1 MSLSRL
7 GNLPRMKVLFV
18 ASECVPFVKT
28 GGLADVVGALPG
40 ALAAQG
46 VEVRVLLPAYPAV
59 KAALPKKA
67 KTAVLG
73 KLPGGKHSGGGARLL
88 AAKAKGFDL
97 LALDLPALFERPG
110 NPYLGPDGKDWPD
123 NHLRYGALCRAAA
136 RIAVEG
142 IGGWRPDLVHTHD
155 WQGGLVPAYL
165 KLGAAKERA
174 AAPPTLIT
182 IHNIAFQGLFPAA
195 TMAELGL
202 PESGFSHSGFEFFGK
217 VGFLKAGLA
226 YADRITTVS
235 PTYARELT
243 SPEFGMGLEGLIAH
257 RRADLS
263 GILNGIDLDV
273 WNPES
278 DPHIAAPYAAG
289 RPAAKAASRK
299 ALAERF
305 RLDGEEAGKGPEARG
320 GPLFCVISR
329 LTRQK
334 GLDLL
339 LEALPRLLSRGAR
352 LALLG
357 SGDADL
363 EAAFAAAAR
372 DNPGRVGVVIGY
384 DEPLSHLMQAG
395 SDAILVPSRF
405 EPCGLTQ
412 LYGLRYGTLPV
423 VARTGGL
430 ADTVIDANEAALQA
444 AVATGFQFAPV
455 AAAPL
460 ADAID
465 RACDAFADKKLWSG
479 MVRRAMKHP
488 VGWETSAAAYA
499 KIYGELLSDRTS
511 RVGV

>member
-1 MSLSRL
+1 
-7 GNLPRMKVLFV
+7 MKVLFV

-40 ALAAQG
+40 ALAALLPQG
-46 VEVRVLLPAYPAV
+46 SVEVRVLLPAYPAV

-67 KTAVLG
+67 KTVVFG
-73 KLPGGKHSGGGARLL
+73 NLPGGRARLL
-88 AAKAKGFDL
+88 AAKAKGFDV
-97 LALDLPALFERPG
+97 LALDAPHLFDRPG

-123 NHLRYGALCRAAA
+123 NHLRYGALARAAA
-136 RIAVEG
+136 RIAMEG
-142 IGGWRPDLVHTHD
+142 VGGWRPDIVHTHD

-165 KLGAAKERA
+165 KLDPPRAAKGKTP
-174 AAPPTLIT
+174 PPTLIT

-195 TMAELGL
+195 AMTELGL
-202 PESGFSHSGFEFFGK
+202 PESGFTHSGFEFFGQ

-226 YADRITTVS
+226 YADRIATVS

-243 SPEFGMGLEGLIAH
+243 SAEFGMGLEGLIAH
-257 RRADLS
+257 RRAGLS

-273 WNPES
+273 WNPEA
-278 DPHIAAPYAAG
+278 DAAIAAPYAVG
-289 RPAAKAASRK
+289 RLGPKAKNRA

-305 RLDGEEAGKGPEARG
+305 RLDPEKNA
-320 GPLFCVISR
+320 PLFCVISR

-339 LEALPRLLSRGAR
+339 LEALPRLLARGAS

-357 SGDADL
+357 AGDADL
-363 EAAFAAAAR
+363 EKAFADAAR
-372 DNPGRVGVVIGY
+372 NNPGRVGVVIGY
-384 DEPLSHLMQAG
+384 DEALSHLMQAG
-395 SDAILVPSRF
+395 ADAILVPSRF

-430 ADTVIDANEAALQA
+430 ADTVIDANTAALQA
-444 AVATGFQFAPV
+444 GVATGFQFSPV
-455 AAAPL
+455 ATAPL

-465 RACDAFADKKLWSG
+465 RACDAFADRKLWTA
-479 MVRRAMKHP
+479 MMRRAMKHP

-499 KIYGELLSDRTS
+499 KIYTEML
-511 RVGV
+511 GVDALEAGV

>member
-1 MSLSRL
+1 
-7 GNLPRMKVLFV
+7 MKALFV
-18 ASECVPFVKT
+18 ASECVPLVKT

-40 ALAAQG
+40 ALAAEG
-46 VEVRVLLPAYPAV
+46 VEVRVLLPAYPSV
-59 KAALPKKA
+59 KAALPAKA
-67 KTAVLG
+67 ATTDPG
-73 KLPGGKHSGGGARLL
+73 KLPGGRARVI
-88 AAKAKGFDL
+88 AAEVDGLNL
-97 LALDLPALFERPG
+97 LALDSPRLFDRPG

-136 RIAVEG
+136 RIAVNG
-142 IGGWRPDLVHTHD
+142 TGGWRPDVVHTHD

-165 KLGAAKERA
+165 KLGSAKARA

-182 IHNIAFQGLFPAA
+182 IHNIAFQGLFPAEA
-195 TMAELGL
+195 RAPLAL
-202 PESGFSHSGFEFFGK
+202 PESGFTLAGFEYFGQ

-235 PTYARELT
+235 PTYARELA

-257 RRADLS
+257 RRADLR

-273 WNPES
+273 WDPER
-278 DPHIAAPYAAG
+278 DPQIAAAYSAG
-289 RPAAKAASRK
+289 RLAPKAKNRK

-305 RLDGEEAGKGPEARG
+305 RLDGTSAAPM
-320 GPLFCVISR
+320 FCVISR

-339 LEALPRLLSRGAR
+339 LDALPRLLARGAR
-352 LALLG
+352 LVVLG

-363 EAAFAAAAR
+363 ESAFAAAAQ

-395 SDAILVPSRF
+395 ADAILVPSRF

-444 AVATGFQFAPV
+444 GVATGFQFSPI

-465 RACDAFADKKLWSG
+465 RACDAYADRKLWAA
-479 MVRRAMKHP
+479 MMRRAMKQP
-488 VGWETSAAAYA
+488 VGWQISARAYA
-499 KIYGELLSDRTS
+499 KIYAELIGSEPR
-511 RVGV
+511 GAAA

>member
-1 MSLSRL
+1 
-7 GNLPRMKVLFV
+7 MKALFV
-18 ASECVPFVKT
+18 ASECVPFIKT
-28 GGLADVVGALPG
+28 GGLADVVGALPA
-40 ALAAQG
+40 ALAAEG

-59 KAALPKKA
+59 KAALPA
-67 KTAVLG
+67 KSKTVDPG
-73 KLPGGKHSGGGARLL
+73 KLPGGRARLI
-88 AAKAKGFDL
+88 AAKAAGLDI
-97 LALDLPALFERPG
+97 LALDAPQLFERPG

-136 RIAVEG
+136 RIAVNG
-142 IGGWRPDLVHTHD
+142 IDGWRPDVVHTHD

-165 KLGAAKERA
+165 KLGTAKQRA
-174 AAPPTLIT
+174 AVPPTLIT
-182 IHNIAFQGLFPAA
+182 IHNIAFQGLFPAKSVA
-195 TMAELGL
+195 PLGL
-202 PESGFSHSGFEFFGK
+202 PQSGFHPGGFEFFGQL
-217 VGFLKAGLA
+217 GFLKAGLA
-226 YADRITTVS
+226 YAERISTVS
-235 PTYARELT
+235 PTYARELA
-243 SPEFGMGLEGLIAH
+243 SAEFGMGLEGVIAH
-257 RRADLS
+257 RRGDLC

-278 DPHIAAPYAAG
+278 DAQIAAPYTAG
-289 RPAAKAASRK
+289 RRAPKVKNRK

-305 RLDGEEAGKGPEARG
+305 GLSSNGEA
-320 GPLFCVISR
+320 PLFCVISR

-339 LEALPRLLSRGAR
+339 LEALPRLLARGAR
-352 LALLG
+352 LAVLG

-363 EAAFAAAAR
+363 ETAFAAAAR
-372 DNPGRVGVVIGY
+372 DNPGRIGVVIGY

-444 AVATGFQFAPV
+444 GVATGFQFSPV

-465 RACDAFADKKLWSG
+465 RTCDAFADRKLWTAL
-479 MVRRAMKHP
+479 MRRAMKHP
-488 VGWETSAAAYA
+488 VGWRTSAAAYA
-499 KIYGELLSDRTS
+499 RLYTELLEAAA
-511 RVGV
+511 